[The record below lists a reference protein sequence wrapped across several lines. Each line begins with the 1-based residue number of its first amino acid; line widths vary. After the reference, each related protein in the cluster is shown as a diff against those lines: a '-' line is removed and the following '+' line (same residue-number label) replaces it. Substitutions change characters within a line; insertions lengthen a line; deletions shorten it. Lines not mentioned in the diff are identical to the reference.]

1 MLGTIF
7 LNVVIFIGGAC
18 GVLSCLYMVLS
29 LIAVPVSYT
38 HLEFSD
44 KRPLSVVSLI
54 TSS

>member
-29 LIAVPVSYT
+29 LIAVLFYKFSDESV
-38 HLEFSD
+38 LEFHC
-44 KRPLSVVSLI
+44 LI
-54 TSS
+54 N

>member
-29 LIAVPVSYT
+29 LELSCFTSFSDESV
-38 HLEFSD
+38 LEFHC
-44 KRPLSVVSLI
+44 LI
-54 TSS
+54 N